1 MGNGKS
7 NLIVRFTVYCLLTV
21 FVLSVVN
28 LQFKIKDLKE
38 EKSNLEI
45 QIRSVRDNIDEI
57 NLRLSTPF
65 SDEYIERVAKERLNY
80 RNPNEI
86 IFYNDYMN

>member
-1 MGNGKS
+1 MGNKKN
-7 NLIVRFTVYCLLTV
+7 NLIIRFTVYCLLAV
-21 FVLSVVN
+21 FILSVVN

-38 EKSNLEI
+38 EKTNLEL
-45 QIRSVRDNIDEI
+45 QIRTVRDNIDEI

-86 IFYNDYMN
+86 IFYNDYMH